1 MAMPW
6 PRRPPSNRGT
16 VPATP
21 PARVLLLLAA
31 LAPLARGVPARTL
44 MEAPWPQQG
53 GNSSTLGPYYP
64 SASLPPVIF
73 PTAERTPY
81 RWIFESPK
89 LPLDP
94 ATFERNGAP
103 WTNLFGAA
111 ARLAVAADG
120 TVFATSGYR
129 RDPNAAGVTAA
140 YARSLLHAIDGRT
153 GALLW
158 RAFTEA
164 GNEIPPEEFRCA
176 DTTCGNTR
184 GQKSAPLLLASGA
197 VVVGGQSSVE
207 AWAAPALPAGQ
218 FAPDDAAAPRLVWR
232 VADEDEFG
240 REWGLWG
247 GPRAAPGGDGPLLEA
262 FSGLA
267 ARDPA
272 DGRLLWRRFGCEVEA
287 ALGGRPCC
295 PFPRKELGT
304 FNVANCSRT
313 ACHEYRAIDTGIALR
328 ADGGAVFWCDS
339 SNCVKD
345 LACHAVRGDTGAAL
359 WSQRAFYAPGHDPVI
374 TTGAGNIVLSADEGV
389 LFLRY
394 TTYTPTTGRWLAAL
408 DARTG
413 AVLWHTLLGTEQPLA
428 KFSVAAPGLAI
439 FCDSRSTLSAYDQAT
454 GARKWR
460 RAITNTPRAFAV
472 DIAPILGGDGTLYV
486 ASNDPMYG
494 ILALRAA
501 SGEELWRV
509 LLRGRDG
516 KTDDSPLGDMALA
529 GDGALLVTSQ
539 LGLLYAVELAPRPTG
554 AATPSPGA
562 NNEPAPSAAPPTG
575 PPAAPS
581 AAPSLLGGGAAAAP
595 AGASPA
601 TAAGASVA
609 ALGCG
614 AALAWA
620 VLRRRRRRQRQA
632 GAQAGGGGG
641 SAPAADIGWG
651 NPLNAQPRRASS
663 CAAAAAPTAKAATA
677 AAAALTAVAAAAAA
691 AAAAA
696 VEEEEGDPEA
706 VGAK

>member
-1 MAMPW
+1 ML
-6 PRRPPSNRGT
+6 RRRGLAVNGGSASCPGGSPSGARL
-16 VPATP
+16 PAAP
-21 PARVLLLLAA
+21 PARLLLLLAA
-31 LAPLARGVPARTL
+31 LSLRGVPARTL

-64 SASLPPVIF
+64 SASLPPVIY
-73 PTAERTPY
+73 PTAERKLY

-103 WTNLFGAA
+103 WTNLFGTN

-120 TVFATSGYR
+120 TVFATSGFR
-129 RDPNAAGVTAA
+129 RDLDAEGDMTS

-176 DTTCGNTR
+176 DTTCGDTR
-184 GQKSAPLLLASGA
+184 GQQSAPLLLASGA

-207 AWAAPALPAGQ
+207 AWAAPPLPAGL
-218 FAPDDAAAPRLVWR
+218 FDPNNAYAPRLVWR
-232 VADEDEFG
+232 VADEDEFARG
-240 REWGLWG
+240 WQLWG

-295 PFPRKELGT
+295 PFPPVELGT

-313 ACHEYRAIDTGIALR
+313 ACHEYRALDTGIALR

-345 LACHAVRGDTGAAL
+345 LACQAVRGDTGAAL

-374 TTGAGNIVLSADEGV
+374 APSAGNIVLSADEGV

-394 TTYTPTTGRWLAAL
+394 TTYTPTSDRGQWLAAL

-413 AVLWHTLLGTEQPLA
+413 AVLWRALLGTEQPHS

-439 FCDSRSTLSAYDQAT
+439 FSDSRSTLSAYDQAT

-562 NNEPAPSAAPPTG
+562 SNGPAPSAAPPTG
-575 PPAAPS
+575 PPATPS

-651 NPLNAQPRRASS
+651 NPLHLRPRRASS
-663 CAAAAAPTAKAATA
+663 CAAAAAALSQAAPRVEQAEA
-677 AAAALTAVAAAAAA
+677 AQGG
-691 AAAAA
+691 
-696 VEEEEGDPEA
+696 EEDP
-706 VGAK
+706 V